1 MLGGAKRDDK
11 HRRGQSANLAGPMSE
26 ASETRRKR
34 SLRVSLMNVY
44 ETLDISVRTIID
56 ASLGRVTKEISDA
69 RLGRWARNILQH
81 AELDLEVIGREHLV
95 AASKRS
101 MVVMSNH
108 QSLYDIPVVF
118 SVIGTNLRMVTK
130 KELFDVPIF
139 GQALDKGGFIRID
152 RGDRR
157 QAIASLS
164 HAKRLVA
171 DGTHVWIAPEGTR
184 SVTGALLPFKKGG
197 FNVALEAGFPILP
210 VSLVGTGNV
219 LQAHGVRSLVGQ
231 RVRVTIHEPIEMGP
245 YVAAGKAGRTRLM
258 KDVRAAIERGLEGA
272 PE

>member
-1 MLGGAKRDDK
+1 MLGGATRDDK
-11 HRRGQSANLAGPMSE
+11 HGRGQSSNLAKPMRE

-34 SLRVSLMNVY
+34 SLRVSLQNIY
-44 ETLDISVRTIID
+44 ETLAISVPTIID
-56 ASLGRVTKEISDA
+56 SALGRVTKEISDA
-69 RLGRWARNILQH
+69 RLDVWARAVVAH
-81 AELDLEVIGREHLV
+81 AGVRIDVVGREHLA

-118 SVIGTNLRMVTK
+118 CVIGTNMRMVTK

-139 GQALDKGGFIRID
+139 GQALEKGGFIRID
-152 RGDRR
+152 RGNRR

-184 SVTGALLPFKKGG
+184 SESGALLPFKKGG
-197 FNVALEAGFPILP
+197 FNVALQEGFPILP
-210 VSLVGTGNV
+210 VSIVGTRDV
-219 LQAHGVRSLVGQ
+219 LEARGVRSVFGQ
-231 RVRVTIHEPIEMGP
+231 RVRVTIHEPIDTAP
-245 YVAAGKAGRTRLM
+245 YIAEGRTGRDRLVA
-258 KDVRAAIERGLEGA
+258 DVRAAVQRGLEGA
-272 PE
+272 HE